1 MMRLTMLWLA
11 GLVLSAGLTGMV
23 KADPNIDETI
33 LQAKALISSVASEFP
48 GLAVAVTVDGKEVWA
63 ESYGFAH
70 LESQTRATPDTR
82 FNVYSVAKMLTG
94 IGAARL
100 AEVGRLDL
108 DASLVDIIDGLPSSY
123 ADVTPRH
130 LIGHLSGVPHYL
142 SDEDW
147 RVFSDLHC
155 SEPAD
160 ALPHFLDLPLV
171 TEPGV
176 KRTYSTYGYVLLSEV
191 LSRQS
196 PQGSYT
202 KFMYDEVFS
211 VAGMEKTQLDSEE
224 IDSELKATP
233 YAMENGSWQKIE
245 GLDAS
250 CKFGGGGFISSAR
263 DLALFGMAFYDNVLL
278 SPTMTNRVAQ
288 PFLLPN
294 GESTY
299 YAFGMDTNTFEFGGR
314 TVHWARHS
322 GGSPGGRSFLVV
334 LLTHRVSVGIAANAD
349 GPSLRSVASGLA
361 YLFAGVDP

>member
-1 MMRLTMLWLA
+1 MRITIVWLA
-11 GLVLSAGLTGMV
+11 GLVFGVGLADMA
-23 KADPNIDETI
+23 KADPKIDETI
-33 LQAKALISSVASEFP
+33 LQARALVSSVASEYP
-48 GLAVAVTVDGKEVWA
+48 GLAVTVTVDGEEVWA
-63 ESYGFAH
+63 EGYGFAD
-70 LESQTRATPDTR
+70 LESETPAMPDTR

-100 AEVGRLDL
+100 AEMGQLDL
-108 DASLVDIIDGLPSSY
+108 DASLVDIVDGLQSSY
-123 ADVTPRH
+123 AAVTPRH

-160 ALPHFLDLPLV
+160 ALPHFLDRPLV

-176 KRTYSTYGYVLLSEV
+176 KRTYTTYGYVLLSEV

-196 PQGSYT
+196 PQRSYT
-202 KFMYDEVFS
+202 KFMHDEVFM
-211 VAGMEKTQLDSEE
+211 VAGMENTQLDSKEFG
-224 IDSELKATP
+224 SQLKATP
-233 YAMENGSWQKIE
+233 YTMENGTWEKIE

-250 CKFGGGGFISSAR
+250 CKFGGGGFLSSAR
-263 DLALFGMAFYDNVLL
+263 DLALFGMAFYDHKLL
-278 SPTMTNRVAQ
+278 SPAVTKQVAQ
-288 PFLLPN
+288 PFLLAD

-299 YAFGMDTNTFEFGGR
+299 YGFGMDTNTFEYGGR
-314 TVHWARHS
+314 EVHWARHS

-349 GPSLRSVASGLA
+349 GPSLRSVASNLA

>member
-1 MMRLTMLWLA
+1 MRFIIMWLA
-11 GLVLSAGLTGMV
+11 GLVFGVGWTSIA

-33 LQAKALISSVASEFP
+33 LQARALVSSVASEYP
-48 GLAVAVTVDGKEVWA
+48 GLAVTVTVDGEEVWA
-63 ESYGFAH
+63 EGYGFAD
-70 LESQTRATPDTR
+70 LESETPAIPDTR

-100 AEVGRLDL
+100 AETGRLDL
-108 DASLVDIIDGLPSSY
+108 DASLVDIIDALPSQY
-123 ADVTPRH
+123 AVVTPRH
-130 LIGHLSGVPHYL
+130 LIGHLSGVSHYL

-160 ALPHFLDLPLV
+160 ALPHFLNRPLV

-176 KRTYSTYGYVLLSEV
+176 KRTYTTYGYALLSEV

-196 PQGSYT
+196 PQKSYT
-202 KFMYDEVFS
+202 NFMHDEVFM
-211 VAGMEKTQLDSEE
+211 VAGMKNTQLDSKN
-224 IDSELKATP
+224 IDSEFKATP
-233 YAMENGSWQKIE
+233 YAMENGAWEKIE

-250 CKFGGGGFISSAR
+250 CKFGGGGFLSSAR
-263 DLALFGMAFYDNVLL
+263 DLALFGMAFYDHKFL
-278 SPTMTNRVAQ
+278 SPAVTKRVAQ
-288 PFLLPN
+288 PFLLAD

-299 YAFGMDTNTFEFGGR
+299 YGFGMDTNTFEFGGR
-314 TVHWARHS
+314 EVHWVRHS